1 MSYSPN
7 LVAAILQ
14 KGVGPVVSVWIDW
27 HVVVVPY
34 LCPLLLESSRLVS
47 LGIQNLEQLVLS
59 RVPVNL
65 IGPKVKAVKGSGL
78 VGPDEGRVWSP
89 TQFYSVDFSQSRIS
103 VEKCTFYKHT
113 IRVCISC
120 F

>member
-1 MSYSPN
+1 MSYRPD

-27 HVVVVPY
+27 HVVVVSY

-65 IGPKVKAVKGSGL
+65 VGPEVKSFKGSRL
-78 VGPDEGRVWSP
+78 VGPDLVQVTNSI
-89 TQFYSVDFSQSRIS
+89 QY
-103 VEKCTFYKHT
+103 C
-113 IRVCISC
+113 
-120 F
+120 